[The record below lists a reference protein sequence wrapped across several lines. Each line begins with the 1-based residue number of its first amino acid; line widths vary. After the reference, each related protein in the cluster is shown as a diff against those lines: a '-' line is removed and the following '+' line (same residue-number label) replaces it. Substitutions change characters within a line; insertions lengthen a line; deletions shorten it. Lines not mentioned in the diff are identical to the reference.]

1 MGVSVTPAS
10 IFIWTASPRL
20 MCLLLISADREK
32 IGRAV
37 SGRFTSTPTEL
48 VNSGLAVGTAAQQQS
63 PNVFIDGK
71 HTYVWLGTP
80 FFLGAAVTK
89 ESFPRIRHQII
100 TSPECLNGAF
110 FIVIA
115 TEDQTTLI
123 TDRFGSIPLFY
134 AFFKDRGMV
143 LSSGYLCLLE
153 HLGADEKG
161 GISEP
166 ALFEFLYMR
175 RLFGLKTY
183 HGKVKCL
190 PSASVVTVDCSGKI
204 LKIEKF
210 WRHKLV
216 GLGNQVVEGSDLAAG
231 LIDASRMYLRDDVER
246 YGLMLS
252 GGLDS
257 RALLSLGGARYKS
270 FTTARK
276 KNNEVEIAQK
286 LSNMF
291 NVPHEFLMRDPEYMA
306 QNFDLSVLAS
316 NAMTVFYECQF
327 LGQAQTI
334 AAQVDIV
341 HMGIGLDIFFC
352 GHYMYKS
359 RPKFLGRPALFFVLK
374 DLDSDILERT
384 FINEVSYRLKTSSL
398 TSIVKPEAMPDLNE
412 TLLGS
417 IEEKMDEGRACGF
430 YGHNL
435 WEYKHLTD
443 IGRHYTT
450 LMARSLSCYVPVE
463 VPCFENNLY
472 DLAFSTSIDGKVNW
486 RVYQKALTGISDS
499 AMRIRNSNTN
509 LPAHLSLQTQ
519 TLLNMLRSVA
529 GRLTRSSRLKRM
541 PGFGDRSWPAVKDD
555 LENSFFRD
563 KMEALSEAGAIMSL
577 SFIDPDRL
585 RKVIREHQDGRHD
598 HAVLLSL
605 LFTLEHGLLRH

>member
-412 TLLGS
+412 TLLRS

-430 YGHNL
+430 FGHNL
-435 WEYKHLTD
+435 WEYMHLTD
-443 IGRHYTT
+443 LGRHYST

-472 DLAFSTSIDGKVNW
+472 DLAFSTSIEGKVNW
-486 RVYQKALTGISDS
+486 SVYQKALTEISDS

-519 TLLNMLRSVA
+519 SLLNIFRGVV
-529 GRLTRSSRLKRM
+529 GRVTRSSRLKRM
-541 PGFGDRSWPAVKDD
+541 PGFSDRSWPAVKDD
-555 LENSFFRD
+555 LENPFFRE
-563 KMEALSEAGAIMSL
+563 KMEALSESGAIMSL

-585 RKVIREHQDGRHD
+585 RKVIREHQDGCHN
-598 HAVLLSL
+598 HAVLLGL
-605 LFTLEHGLLRH
+605 LLTLDHGLLRH